1 MYDIDNVLF
10 FGSSS
15 NLMLFVEKTGFAGL
29 TYRFEAINILDHE
42 TKLERRRYVG
52 YLRDDVLSE
61 IERFQ
66 TRNGVRFTVKV
77 RGTF

>member
-1 MYDIDNVLF
+1 MMYPVQ
-10 FGSSS
+10 
-15 NLMLFVEKTGFAGL
+15 LFVEKTGLVGL

-42 TKLERRRYVG
+42 TKRERRRYAG
-52 YLRDDVLSE
+52 YLRDDVLSG

-66 TRNGVRFTVKV
+66 TRNGVRFTFKI